1 MKGLRIIGIVAAF
14 ASFAVPARAQETFI
28 TPTDS
33 GSAQEAIITPTDSGR
48 GYKLGIQELNNSG
61 QAGWFQLFSRGS
73 KTVVSITLDGTHAR
87 ERARLQRAKS
97 CDSAA
102 DITPAVFAPLSDV
115 VGGKSTTTV
124 DLPLQRALSGN
135 YAVVVDSPHGGAY
148 FACGHLRQ
156 EIGLSPIGDLS
167 AR

>member
-1 MKGLRIIGIVAAF
+1 MRSPCPQGRRKQSLRPPIPGAHRKQSLRPRI
-14 ASFAVPARAQETFI
+14 PAGAN
-28 TPTDS
+28 
-33 GSAQEAIITPTDSGR
+33 
-48 GYKLGIQELNNSG
+48 KLGIQELNNSG

-102 DITPAVFAPLSDV
+102 DITLAVFAPLSDV

-135 YAVVVDSPHGGAY
+135 YAVVLDSPHGGAY